1 MSENV
6 NQIDIREYLSVLKRR
21 KAFVIIPLMIIPLV
35 AFVIGFF
42 MPPVYSSSVTLMIGE
57 SKVLPPSV
65 ERQLDPGRSFSRET
79 IEERQRILYGQITS
93 TQAIRR
99 LIAILNIQIPH
110 EIREVVTRTKSA
122 YPEISENELAETIL
136 ADRLR
141 NNISISLS
149 STNLVQIEF
158 DAADPIQAQMRAKTL
173 ADIFIEES
181 LARELA
187 GVKSNIAFSEEQL
200 EFYREKLMSAENKL
214 RDFRQQLIVTNVEED
229 TSGLNLQQIAS
240 AAEAIDLEI
249 SSLNEKRHEYRA
261 LLIAEN
267 VKVENIIFPGELS
280 REKDR
285 LLSQI
290 EKLTDL
296 LTRLSWKDAQVLT
309 LNEEAKNMLL
319 KLNREIRD
327 YADNKYASES
337 SEIRETI
344 GKYLNAGLSIDFNL
358 AKRKSMDQSI
368 AAIKARLT
376 NNPDSEITMD
386 RLQSE
391 VDNYKTLY
399 DLFVQHSQFAA
410 IDQSARKVEAEA
422 KFVVIKPASLPLGP
436 QSPDKFKLLLMGI
449 MIGLVL
455 GAVVVVLL
463 EILDNSF
470 KKLDDFEDFTGLTV
484 LGTIPKMNLPYG
496 SNIKKKMPYIVGAGV
511 SFMLV
516 ILILFLRSKGN

>member
-173 ADIFIEES
+173 ADIF
-181 LARELA
+181 
-187 GVKSNIAFSEEQL
+187 
-200 EFYREKLMSAENKL
+200 
-214 RDFRQQLIVTNVEED
+214 
-229 TSGLNLQQIAS
+229 
-240 AAEAIDLEI
+240 
-249 SSLNEKRHEYRA
+249 
-261 LLIAEN
+261 
-267 VKVENIIFPGELS
+267 
-280 REKDR
+280 
-285 LLSQI
+285 
-290 EKLTDL
+290 
-296 LTRLSWKDAQVLT
+296 
-309 LNEEAKNMLL
+309 
-319 KLNREIRD
+319 
-327 YADNKYASES
+327 
-337 SEIRETI
+337 
-344 GKYLNAGLSIDFNL
+344 
-358 AKRKSMDQSI
+358 
-368 AAIKARLT
+368 
-376 NNPDSEITMD
+376 
-386 RLQSE
+386 
-391 VDNYKTLY
+391 
-399 DLFVQHSQFAA
+399 
-410 IDQSARKVEAEA
+410 
-422 KFVVIKPASLPLGP
+422 
-436 QSPDKFKLLLMGI
+436 
-449 MIGLVL
+449 
-455 GAVVVVLL
+455 
-463 EILDNSF
+463 
-470 KKLDDFEDFTGLTV
+470 
-484 LGTIPKMNLPYG
+484 
-496 SNIKKKMPYIVGAGV
+496 
-511 SFMLV
+511 
-516 ILILFLRSKGN
+516 